1 MFKYR
6 LIHRISSRVLV
17 AALTMNVNALTID
30 FQAKLD
36 VIEVDSGGAVY
47 CG

>member
-6 LIHRISSRVLV
+6 FIQRISSRVLL
-17 AALTMNVNALTID
+17 AGPTMNVNTLPINFKAN
-30 FQAKLD
+30 LD

-47 CG
+47 SG